1 MSVGPKR
8 VLAACGT
15 GAWAL
20 LPRWSF
26 AFLLACT
33 VAACG
38 GGGGSSAGPAASTG
52 STAPSAVAGDANAV
66 PIYADG
72 GPPASTGAIPN
83 AIFTDIQVCTPG
95 SSSNCT
101 IISHVLVDTGSV
113 GLRLL
118 ASAVNTANASLLGA
132 LPQASTAAGLV
143 VGECLP
149 FVSGVAWGGVR
160 FADMHWGAASYSG
173 DAALNIPIQIIGDTD
188 PHVVNPPSSCTGQ
201 GTPLQ
206 TVSALGGNGV
216 VGIGLF
222 AQDCG
227 PYCAPKSPPQ
237 TPPPVYYG
245 CTSANSC
252 TATSM
257 PLNQQIPNPVSA
269 MASDNNG
276 SLISLPA
283 GAAPQAS
290 GLLVLGIGTRANNA
304 LPATSAVL
312 GTDASGYFTANFN
325 GNILSRSFL
334 DSGSTANFMPT
345 TGTVSL
351 PDCPSGSLG
360 GAGYLCPASSLTLLS
375 TNTGNSSTPT
385 SGTANVLIVDAN
397 SVFASL
403 PGYNVI
409 PGLAADGGKLGS
421 PTLDLGASFFFGRTI
436 ATLIENQP
444 APGFPVNGPAFGYT
458 P

>member
-1 MSVGPKR
+1 MTTTPKR
-8 VLAACGT
+8 VPVACGA
-15 GAWAL
+15 GAWTR
-20 LPRWSF
+20 LPQWSF
-26 AFLLACT
+26 AFLLACA

-38 GGGGSSAGPAASTG
+38 GGGGTSGTPAANPSS

-66 PIYADG
+66 PIYVDG
-72 GPPASTGAIPN
+72 GASASTSAIPN
-83 AIFTDIQVCTPG
+83 AIFTDIEICAPG
-95 SSSNCT
+95 SSSNCA
-101 IISHVLVDTGSV
+101 IIHHVLVDTGSV

-118 ASAVNTANASLLGA
+118 ASAVNTANAALLGA
-132 LPQASTAAGLV
+132 LPQASTAAGSV

-160 FADMHWGAASYSG
+160 LVDLHWASAGYNG
-173 DAALNIPIQIIGDTD
+173 NAALNLPIQVIGDTD
-188 PHVVNPPSSCTGQ
+188 PRVAATPSSCTGQ

-206 TVSALGGNGV
+206 SASTLGGNGV

-227 PYCAPKSPPQ
+227 ATCAQVAAPIYYQCAGAGAGSCSAIAM
-237 TPPPVYYG
+237 PV
-245 CTSANSC
+245 A
-252 TATSM
+252 
-257 PLNQQIPNPVSA
+257 QQIPNPVSA

-304 LPATSAVL
+304 LPSASAVL
-312 GTDASGYFTANFN
+312 QTDAGGYFTASFN
-325 GNILSRSFL
+325 GNTLPRSFI
-334 DSGSTANFMPT
+334 DSGSSANFMPT

-351 PDCPSGSLG
+351 PACASGSLAG
-360 GAGYLCPASSLTLLS
+360 TGYLCPASSLTLTATS
-375 TNTGNSSTPT
+375 TGPSAT
-385 SGTANVLIVDAN
+385 SATANVLVVNAN
-397 SVFASL
+397 SAVAAN

-409 PGLAADGGKLGS
+409 PGLAADGGRLGS
-421 PTLDLGASFFFGRTI
+421 NPTLDLGASFFFGHTI
-436 ATLIENQP
+436 ATLIENQS
-444 APGFPVNGPAFGYT
+444 APGFSVNGPAFGYT